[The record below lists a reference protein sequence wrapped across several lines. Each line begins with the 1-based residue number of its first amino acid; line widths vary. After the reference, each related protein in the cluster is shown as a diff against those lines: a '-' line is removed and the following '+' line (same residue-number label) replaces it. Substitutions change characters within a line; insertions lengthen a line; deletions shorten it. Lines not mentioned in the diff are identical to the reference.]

1 MTIVFECIIFIA
13 LLICYKYAP
22 EQISAGYLAAVVSLA
37 ILSYVILW
45 FSKKIKPIFMDH
57 FISNITLFIL
67 CFCIICFQFPIDYIL
82 GNEEINFSN
91 YFYSFST
98 INLSTT
104 FNALCLVSFNIG
116 LLHKASKYSAVSKER
131 ELDVFAFIPTSPL
144 YKIMLALWLGF
155 IYFINMEY
163 INGGH
168 GTVEANPI
176 SLSCYGYFC
185 RFNIIFLAISLHKIL
200 NRREKLSLLS
210 SILSLPKV
218 YWFIILTSAL
228 LFYFANNRVYTFY
241 VLFPALFYLLSVT
254 KIKTK
259 PLISLLIII
268 IVGVFFT
275 LFKIYGIDRMFTEG
289 TIDVSSLSHYDR
301 FSSFSPFTS
310 ELAGSI
316 WADSALFYIWYN
328 RGIVIMGST
337 LVLGVLRTISGTTPI
352 FFAITGL
359 SEKTYSSASFVT
371 NELSA
376 GYGLGSSVS
385 GDLIVSV
392 GFYGALIVM
401 YFLGRVCFV
410 GDSSL
415 FNKLYTF
422 KGLLVGIC
430 VSSQIVFVTRSSL
443 CDLISILLFCLIFSR
458 IYIKYYQNKLH
469 HNRSIS

>member
-22 EQISAGYLAAVVSLA
+22 EQISAGYLAVVVSLA

-116 LLHKASKYSAVSKER
+116 LLHKASKYSAVSKEQK
-131 ELDVFAFIPTSPL
+131 LDVFAIIPTSPL

-163 INGGH
+163 VRGGH
-168 GTVEANPI
+168 GTVDANP
-176 SLSCYGYFC
+176 LSIACYGYFC
-185 RFNIIFLAISLHKIL
+185 RFNIIFLAISIYNIISLK
-200 NRREKLSLLS
+200 NRLSFLEAIS
-210 SILSLPKV
+210 YLPKV
-218 YWFIILTSAL
+218 YWFIVLGSAL
-228 LFYFANNRVYTFY
+228 IFYSANNRVYTFY
-241 VLFPALFYLLSVT
+241 ILFPVLFYLLSIT

-259 PLISLLIII
+259 PFISSLIII
-268 IVGVFFT
+268 TAGAFFT
-275 LFKIYGIDRMFTEG
+275 LLRIYGFDKMFTDA
-289 TIDVSSLSHYDR
+289 TLDVSSLVHYDR

-316 WADSALFYIWYN
+316 WADSALFYLWYN
-328 RGIVIMGST
+328 KGMVIFGST
-337 LVLGVLRTISGTTPI
+337 LVLGVLRTISGAVPI
-352 FFAITGL
+352 FYAITGL
-359 SEKTYSSASFVT
+359 SEKTYSSAYFVT
-371 NELSA
+371 DQLSA
-376 GYGLGSSVS
+376 NYGLGSSIS

-392 GFYGALIVM
+392 GFYGALIIM
-401 YFLGRVCFV
+401 YYLGRICFS
-410 GDSSL
+410 GDIAL
-415 FNKLYTF
+415 FGRNINYRGILI
-422 KGLLVGIC
+422 GLC

-443 CDLISILLFCLIFSR
+443 CDLISILLFCLIFSNL
-458 IYIKYYQNKLH
+458 YIKYFKKKKK
-469 HNRSIS
+469 

>member
-1 MTIVFECIIFIA
+1 MIIVFEFIILIA
-13 LLICYKYAP
+13 LLVCYKFAP
-22 EQISAGYLAAVVSLA
+22 EQISAEYLTVVISLA
-37 ILSYVILW
+37 LLSYILLW
-45 FSKKIKPIFMDH
+45 CEERIKLMFREH
-57 FISNITLFIL
+57 FLSNITLFTL

-82 GNEEINFSN
+82 DNKDINFSN
-91 YFYSFST
+91 YFYSFHT

-104 FNALCLVSFNIG
+104 FNAICLVSFNIG
-116 LLHKASKYSAVSKER
+116 VLHKSLKLNSIKKRLEW
-131 ELDVFAFIPTSPL
+131 EDITIIPTRPL
-144 YKIMLALWLGF
+144 YLIMLSCWFGF
-155 IYFINMEY
+155 ISFINMAY

-168 GTVEANPI
+168 GTVAANPI
-176 SLSCYGYFC
+176 SLSFYGYFC

-241 VLFPALFYLLSVT
+241 ILFPALFYLLSVT

-359 SEKTYSSASFVT
+359 SEKAYSSASFVT
-371 NELSA
+371 DELSA

-443 CDLISILLFCLIFSR
+443 CDLISILLFCLIFSS
-458 IYIKYYQNKLH
+458 IYIKYYQNKSY